1 MRIRMQSVYSILT
14 AIIIFG
20 ASAFSGTGLVAQQST
35 EGQRI
40 YVCNQ
45 GEATLSVIDVST
57 NALVEAIDLQEL
69 GFSKNAKPHHA
80 IADADGSHWYVTLI
94 GENKVLKFN
103 RDNELV
109 EQAEL
114 EVPGLM
120 AMHPKKDILF
130 VGRSMSA
137 VNPPQSFGIV
147 NRNGMEVEEEVD
159 LFFSRP
165 HALATSPD
173 GKFTYIASLSANQI
187 LARNNE
193 TGETELTMLD
203 GNNHVFVNFA
213 ISPDGQTMVATGQIS
228 GKLLVFD
235 LSNPLLPEVTDTI
248 AVNAMP
254 WHPVYAPD
262 GTRVYFAN
270 KGANTVTVINM
281 KNKTVEKVIE
291 GTGLAQ
297 PHGAALSADGKY
309 LYVTNNNLDGTYNP
323 EGASGN
329 DELPGTVVIINTETL
344 TIEKVIET
352 GRNSTGIGTSTW

>member
-1 MRIRMQSVYSILT
+1 MQSVYKVLSVVGLL
-14 AIIIFG
+14 AI
-20 ASAFSGTGLVAQQST
+20 SVLYGTTVNAQEPV

-45 GEATLSVIDVST
+45 GEATLSVIDVTT
-57 NALVEAIDLQEL
+57 NALVETIDLQEL

-80 IADADGSHWYVTLI
+80 IADADGEHWYVTLI

-109 EQAEL
+109 EHAEL

-120 AMHPKKDILF
+120 AMHPTEDILY

-147 NRNGMEVEEEVD
+147 KREGMEVEEEVD

-193 TGETELTMLD
+193 TGETELTMLE

-213 ISPDGQTMVATGQIS
+213 ISPDGQTMVATGQVS

-235 LSNPLLPEVTDTI
+235 LSNPLLPAVTDTLS
-248 AVNAMP
+248 VNAMP

-262 GTRVYFAN
+262 GNRVYFAN
-270 KGANTVTVINM
+270 KGANTVTVVDM
-281 KNKTVEKVIE
+281 ENKTVEKVIE

-297 PHGAALSADGKY
+297 PHGATLSADGKY
-309 LYVTNNNLDGTYNP
+309 LYVTNNNMDGTYNP
-323 EGASGN
+323 EGKSGKSG
-329 DELPGTVVIINTETL
+329 LTGTVVIINTETL

-352 GRNSTGIGTSTW
+352 GMNSTGIGTSNW

>member
-1 MRIRMQSVYSILT
+1 MQSAYKVLSVVGLL
-14 AIIIFG
+14 AI
-20 ASAFSGTGLVAQQST
+20 SVLWGTIVNAQ
-35 EGQRI
+35 EPIKGQHI

-45 GEATLSVIDVST
+45 GEATLSVIDVAT
-57 NALVEAIDLQEL
+57 NELVETIDLQEL

-109 EQAEL
+109 AQAEL

-120 AMHPKKDILF
+120 AMHPTEDILF

-137 VNPPQSFGIV
+137 VNPPQSFGVV
-147 NRNGMEVEEEVD
+147 NRGGMEVEEEVD

-173 GKFTYIASLSANQI
+173 GKFTYVASLSANQI
-187 LARNNE
+187 LARNTE
-193 TGETELTMLD
+193 TGETELTMLE

-213 ISPDGQTMVATGQIS
+213 ISPDGQTMVATGQVS

-235 LSNPLLPEVTDTI
+235 LSDPLLPEVTDTI
-248 AVNAMP
+248 SVNAMP

-262 GTRVYFAN
+262 GNRVYFAN
-270 KGANTVTVINM
+270 KGANTVTVVDM
-281 KNKTVEKVIE
+281 ESRTVEKVIE

-309 LYVTNNNLDGTYNP
+309 LYVTNNNMDGTYNP
-323 EGASGN
+323 EGKSEKDG
-329 DELPGTVVIINTETL
+329 LTGTVVIINTETL

-352 GRNSTGIGTSTW
+352 GMNSTGIGTSNW

>member
-1 MRIRMQSVYSILT
+1 MRVRVQSMFKLLSVIGLFT
-14 AIIIFG
+14 I
-20 ASAFSGTGLVAQQST
+20 SAFWGTNLKAQEPT

-45 GEATLSVIDVST
+45 GEATLSVIDVAT
-57 NALVEAIDLQEL
+57 NSLVETIDLQEL

-109 EQAEL
+109 DEAEL

-120 AMHPKKDILF
+120 AMHPTDEILF

-147 NRNGMEVEEEVD
+147 RRGGMEVEEEVD

-173 GKFTYIASLSANQI
+173 GKFTYVASLSANQM

-193 TGETELTMLD
+193 TGETELTMLE

-213 ISPDGQTMVATGQIS
+213 ISPDGQTMVATGQVS

-235 LSNPLLPEVTDTI
+235 LSNPLQPIVTDTI
-248 AVNAMP
+248 SVNAMP
-254 WHPVYAPD
+254 WHPVYSPD
-262 GTRVYFAN
+262 GNRVYFAN
-270 KGANTVTVINM
+270 KGANTVTVVDM
-281 KNKTVEKVIE
+281 ENKSVEKVIE

-297 PHGAALSADGKY
+297 PHGAALSADGRF
-309 LYVTNNNLDGTYNP
+309 LYVSNNNSKGTYNP
-323 EGASGN
+323 GGSFEG
-329 DELPGTVVIINTETL
+329 EEFPGTVVIINTETL
-344 TIEKVIET
+344 NIEKVIET
-352 GRNSTGIGTSTW
+352 GMNSTGIGTSNW